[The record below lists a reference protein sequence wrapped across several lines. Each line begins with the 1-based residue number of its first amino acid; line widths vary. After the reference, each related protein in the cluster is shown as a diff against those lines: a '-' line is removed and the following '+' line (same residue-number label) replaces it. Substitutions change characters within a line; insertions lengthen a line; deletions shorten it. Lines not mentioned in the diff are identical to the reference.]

1 MRKSGVLL
9 LAIFFAAT
17 LSLVYGDAAL
27 AQTGGFVKIGGE
39 IIPVDLQPVYDQ
51 DGNIVSYA
59 FTAESTNLSGVRGNI
74 KFAPPLQGALGT
86 PSPQVGQGTCIE
98 NVIYQMVF
106 VNGGTDPTEFT
117 LELLPHQP
125 INIPGQTTVRVSHSL
140 DGELTDATGD
150 GITMTPA
157 GSNVIE
163 WFVGPPQTNLG
174 VGLGPAA
181 SHPAQANPGQYVYP
195 YGPFSVNALGPMGP
209 WTEYW
214 FVIDFTLTGG
224 NDALTLDGNLTI
236 DFCQNPKGIPA
247 FSHYGLILFM
257 ILLVAS
263 TLLVIIRSKRA
274 V

>member
-181 SHPAQANPGQYVYP
+181 SHPAQANPGLVRCTP
-195 YGPFSVNALGPMGP
+195 IGAAS
-209 WTEYW
+209 
-214 FVIDFTLTGG
+214 
-224 NDALTLDGNLTI
+224 
-236 DFCQNPKGIPA
+236 KRIPA
-247 FSHYGLILFM
+247 VRLALAKRNSRLF
-257 ILLVAS
+257 LQCR
-263 TLLVIIRSKRA
+263 RSNIPPLADSQVRPA
-274 V
+274 HP